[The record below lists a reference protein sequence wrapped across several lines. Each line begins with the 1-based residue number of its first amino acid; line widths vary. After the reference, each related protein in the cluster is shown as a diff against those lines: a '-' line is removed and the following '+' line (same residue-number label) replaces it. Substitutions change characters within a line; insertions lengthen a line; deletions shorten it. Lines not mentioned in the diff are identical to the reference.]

1 MKQDE
6 GTNLDLAIIGLK
18 AFKELEKVANQLWK
32 DLDETIIRPR
42 TILPLDGRVGSL
54 SAIAVH
60 QVDSASSI
68 STCAS
73 TDHPQNCLSLSNE
86 SSNRTIKSLFVDLEM
101 IIRFLV
107 NNLPFEFVESLSKSM
122 MPILVQR
129 ILDLW

>member
-32 DLDETIIRPR
+32 DLDETIVSPR
-42 TILPLDGRVGSL
+42 TVLPLDGSVGSL
-54 SAIAVH
+54 SAITVH
-60 QVDSASSI
+60 QVDSLSFEL
-68 STCAS
+68 TCAS
-73 TDHPQNCLSLSNE
+73 TDHLQNRLSLSNE
-86 SSNRTIKSLFVDLEM
+86 STDRTIKSLFIDLEA

-107 NNLPFEFVESLSKSM
+107 GNLPFEFIEPLSKSM

>member
-6 GTNLDLAIIGLK
+6 STNLDLAIIGLK

-42 TILPLDGRVGSL
+42 TVLPLNGRVGSL
-54 SAIAVH
+54 SAITVH
-60 QVDSASSI
+60 QVDSSS
-68 STCAS
+68 SELTCAS
-73 TDHPQNCLSLSNE
+73 TDHLQNCLSLSNE
-86 SSNRTIKSLFVDLEM
+86 STDRTIKSLFVDLEA

-107 NNLPFEFVESLSKSM
+107 DNLPFEFIEPLSKSM

>member
-18 AFKELEKVANQLWK
+18 AFKELEEVANQLWK
-32 DLDETIIRPR
+32 DLDETIISPR
-42 TILPLDGRVGSL
+42 TVLPLDGSVGSL
-54 SAIAVH
+54 SAITIH
-60 QVDSASSI
+60 QVESLSFEL
-68 STCAS
+68 TCAS
-73 TDHPQNCLSLSNE
+73 TDRLQNRLSLSNE
-86 SSNRTIKSLFVDLEM
+86 STDRTIKSLFIDLEA

-107 NNLPFEFVESLSKSM
+107 DNLPFEFIEPLSKSM

>member
-42 TILPLDGRVGSL
+42 TVLPLDGSVGSL

-60 QVDSASSI
+60 QVDSSGSE
-68 STCAS
+68 STC
-73 TDHPQNCLSLSNE
+73 
-86 SSNRTIKSLFVDLEM
+86 V
-101 IIRFLV
+101 
-107 NNLPFEFVESLSKSM
+107 
-122 MPILVQR
+122 
-129 ILDLW
+129 